1 MSTDKNKC
9 DDFLKEKLYRDL
21 IFRGVIWGCI
31 SILAGYFAITSLG
44 LDPLNYFDRVGKSI
58 GPLVNT
64 LGAFSLL
71 ICAPALMLK
80 DLEATLKDPVK
91 ISATRGYL
99 GGALRRIAGDL
110 SLWTLGAL
118 ITMITTLA
126 FTITQ
131 IEMKASEYAAIASL
145 GAVLLIMTLLVG
157 AANIYVR
164 RAGHSPMLLLFSNPM
179 HIATAYSFA
188 IIVLA
193 GGLLKSAA

>member
-1 MSTDKNKC
+1 
-9 DDFLKEKLYRDL
+9 
-21 IFRGVIWGCI
+21 
-31 SILAGYFAITSLG
+31 
-44 LDPLNYFDRVGKSI
+44 
-58 GPLVNT
+58 
-64 LGAFSLL
+64 
-71 ICAPALMLK
+71 MLK

-118 ITMITTLA
+118 ITMLTTLA

-145 GAVLLIMTLLVG
+145 GALLLTMTVLVG

-164 RAGHSPMLLLFSNPM
+164 RAGHGPMLLLFSNPA
-179 HIATAYSFA
+179 HIAAAYLLV
-188 IIVLA
+188 ITIWLA
-193 GGLLKSAA
+193 AC